1 MYRKAP
7 QPMSRFLRA
16 STALAAV
23 LLAATPA
30 HADATI
36 SVYRMLLQPDGGGG
50 GTQPAQVAAP
60 TLTDVIGQ
68 PKATTLPE
76 LLQLAVRQAPSLQRA
91 EIDIEVALAQVEA
104 ARGLDDWTVGADL
117 EVNTDFDDAH
127 SAKLSGDISRLLPDG
142 TVVGLNASS
151 EYKRGRV
158 PGDVTAI
165 TGTGTVVGNMF
176 TVDNLEFV
184 YGPERDTNAWTDI
197 VTATV
202 FTPLMEGRGR
212 DVVRASERRARI
224 ARDAATLSQRQAAI
238 AIVRD
243 VVSAYWE
250 LAFAQRDLEIRLS
263 SLQLAQERLRR
274 TQAAIKGGGIAATEA
289 LAVEQVIAGREEEI
303 LGAELTVLDRSVE
316 VRKLVN
322 MEIGPNELSLS
333 TPTELSAP
341 DMKFDL
347 NALIED
353 AYRTSPELAL
363 LATQEKNATIEVEV
377 TENGV
382 LPSLDLSLA
391 FGPVGGGD
399 SFGDAAKNLVT
410 FDELAGGATLTFEH
424 SIGNH
429 AAKGAAR
436 QARAER
442 LKIKIDE
449 IDARSQIAQSL
460 AQAVVLAESA
470 ARRIEIAGK
479 AIALAEQ
486 NIIAEQS
493 RFGLGKSTNF
503 DVLQRQ
509 DELKQAQLRQAR
521 AIVDWHKAAAVISAI
536 SGDLLEKYGITL
548 PERAK

>member
-7 QPMSRFLRA
+7 LPMSRLLRA
-16 STALAAV
+16 SALAAI
-23 LLAATPA
+23 LFAATPA
-30 HADATI
+30 HADTTI

-50 GTQPAQVAAP
+50 GAQPAQVAAP

-68 PKATTLPE
+68 AKPTTLPE

-104 ARGLDDWTVGADL
+104 ARGLDDWTVGAVL
-117 EVNTDFDDAH
+117 EGTTDFDDAH
-127 SAKLSGDISRLLPDG
+127 EVDLSGSISRLLSDG
-142 TVVGLNASS
+142 TVATL
-151 EYKRGRV
+151 RGAAGYERGIV
-158 PGDVTAI
+158 IDPDDPLGFE
-165 TGTGTVVGNMF
+165 VGN
-176 TVDNLEFV
+176 TYDVGV
-184 YGPERDTNAWTDI
+184 SIGVI
-197 VTATV
+197 
-202 FTPLMEGRGR
+202 TPLMEGRGR
-212 DVVRASERRARI
+212 NIVRASERRAQI

-238 AIVRD
+238 AIIRD
-243 VVSAYWE
+243 VVTAYWE

-316 VRKLVN
+316 LRKLVN

-341 DMKFDL
+341 DIKFDI
-347 NALIED
+347 NALIDD

-377 TENGV
+377 TENGL
-382 LPSLDLSLA
+382 LPTLDLGVTLGA
-391 FGPVGGGD
+391 GGSGD
-399 SFGDAAKNLVT
+399 SPGSAAESFVKL
-410 FDELAGGATLTFEH
+410 DGPSGALSLTFEH
-424 SIGNH
+424 SLGNH

-470 ARRIEIAGK
+470 ARRIQIAGK

-548 PERAK
+548 PEKK

>member
-7 QPMSRFLRA
+7 HPMSRFLFA
-16 STALAAV
+16 SSVLAAV
-23 LLAATPA
+23 LFAATPA

-50 GTQPAQVAAP
+50 GTQPAQIAAP
-60 TLTDVIGQ
+60 TLADVVGQ
-68 PKATTLPE
+68 AKPTTLPE

-117 EVNTDFDDAH
+117 RVESDFDDSH
-127 SAKLSGDISRLLPDG
+127 SATLSGDISRLLPDG
-142 TVVGLNASS
+142 TVVGLNASTGWS
-151 EYKRGRV
+151 RNRI
-158 PGDVTAI
+158 PGELETFEIDGTLMGNDF
-165 TGTGTVVGNMF
+165 TGTATP
-176 TVDNLEFV
+176 V
-184 YGPERDTNAWTDI
+184 YGPGRTGNGYTDS
-197 VTATV
+197 VQATL

-212 DVVRASERRARI
+212 DIVRASERRARI

-250 LAFAQRDLEIRLS
+250 LAFAQRDLEIRVS

-333 TPTELSAP
+333 TPTELGAP
-341 DMKFDL
+341 DLKFDI

-363 LATQEKNATIEVEV
+363 LAQQEKNATIEVEV

-391 FGPVGGGD
+391 IGPVGADDSVGG
-399 SFGDAAKNLVT
+399 AAKNMVT
-410 FDELAGGATLTFEH
+410 FDDVSGVATLTFEH
-424 SIGNH
+424 SLGNH

-470 ARRIEIAGK
+470 ARRIQIAGK

-548 PERAK
+548 PEKK